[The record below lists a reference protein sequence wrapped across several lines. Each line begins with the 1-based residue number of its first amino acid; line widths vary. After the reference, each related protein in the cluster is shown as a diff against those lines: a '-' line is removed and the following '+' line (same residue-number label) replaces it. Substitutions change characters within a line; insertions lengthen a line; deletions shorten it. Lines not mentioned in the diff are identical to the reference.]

1 MKNFFKILSVNILIT
16 LIIIS
21 LIEIFFGH
29 WFDKNNL
36 GPYVREHRLRKATY
50 IVNYQGKPIEFIY
63 KRNYYAFRGE
73 DVPLQDI
80 SAVIMGGSTTD
91 ERYKPERY
99 TITEILNQKLSQKNI
114 KIKILNAGIEGQST
128 RGHLSNLKYWFP
140 RLKDFKPRYIIY
152 YIGINDQ
159 YADQELRNEF
169 QDGKI
174 LSDSKYE
181 RIWDNIKSRSLL
193 YDFARKIKHKYHK
206 SDKKL
211 LYDFD
216 EGIKKYRSSNT
227 KFLSY
232 KEFKNNNDSNTVLTK
247 YKKLI
252 NVYISRVD
260 RLHVETTKINAIPIF
275 INQLTAEGFNNPTLV
290 ALNLSLINHCK
301 IKEYECIDLASKL
314 DGKFDFWWDGIHTTP
329 EGSQEIANI
338 IAPELI
344 KIINKTNKN

>member
-1 MKNFFKILSVNILIT
+1 MKNFLKILSINILVALTT
-16 LIIIS
+16 LS

-50 IVNYQGKPIEFIY
+50 IVNYEGKQIEFIY

-73 DVPLQDI
+73 DVPLKDI

-91 ERYKPERY
+91 ERYKPDKH
-99 TITEILNQKLSQKNI
+99 TITEILNQKLSATNN
-114 KIKILNAGIEGQST
+114 KIKIFNAGIEGQST

-140 RLKDFKPRYIIY
+140 RLKDFKPKYIIY

-169 QDGKI
+169 QDGTI
-174 LSDSKYE
+174 LSDTKYE
-181 RIWDNIKSRSLL
+181 RILDNIKSRSLL
-193 YDFARKIKHKYHK
+193 YDLARKTKHKYYK
-206 SDKKL
+206 SEKKL

-216 EGIKKYRSSNT
+216 EGIKKYKSSNV
-227 KFLSY
+227 KFLGY
-232 KEFKNNNDSNTVLTK
+232 KKFKNNNNVSSVLTK
-247 YKKLI
+247 HKSLTD
-252 NVYISRVD
+252 VYISRID
-260 RLHVETTKINAIPIF
+260 RLYLETMKINAVPIF
-275 INQLTAEGFNNPTLV
+275 INQLTAEGFNNSGLA

-301 IKEYECIDLASKL
+301 IKKYKCIDVASKL

-329 EGSQEIANI
+329 KGSKEIANI
-338 IAPELI
+338 IAPELM
-344 KIINKTNKN
+344 KIIEKTNQN

>member
-1 MKNFFKILSVNILIT
+1 M
-16 LIIIS
+16 
-21 LIEIFFGH
+21 IEIFFGH

-114 KIKILNAGIEGQST
+114 KIKISNAGIEGQST

-181 RIWDNIKSRSLL
+181 RIWDNIKSRSLF

-216 EGIKKYRSSNT
+216 EGIKKYKSSNT

-232 KEFKNNNDSNTVLTK
+232 KEFKNNNDSNTILTK
-247 YKKLI
+247 HKKLI
-252 NVYISRVD
+252 NVFISRVD

-275 INQLTAEGFNNPTLV
+275 INQLTAEGFNNPALV
-290 ALNLSLINHCK
+290 ALNLSLIDHCK
-301 IKEYECIDLASKL
+301 FKEYKCIDLASKL

-329 EGSQEIANI
+329 KGSQEIADI

-344 KIINKTNKN
+344 KIINKTSKN

>member
-1 MKNFFKILSVNILIT
+1 M
-16 LIIIS
+16 
-21 LIEIFFGH
+21 IEIFFGH

-73 DVPLQDI
+73 DVPLQDV

-91 ERYKPERY
+91 ERYKPEKY

-181 RIWDNIKSRSLL
+181 RIWDNIKSRSLF
-193 YDFARKIKHKYHK
+193 YDFARKIKHKYHE

-232 KEFKNNNDSNTVLTK
+232 KEFKNNNDLNTVLMK
-247 YKKLI
+247 HKKLTD
-252 NVYISRVD
+252 VYISRVD
-260 RLHVETTKINAIPIF
+260 RLHVETKKINAIPIF
-275 INQLTAEGFNNPTLV
+275 INQLTAEGFNNPALV

-301 IKEYECIDLASKL
+301 IKEYKCIDLASKL

-329 EGSQEIANI
+329 KGSQEIADI

-344 KIINKTNKN
+344 KIINKTSKN